1 MTDLPQVRA
10 QDPAAAGLPEEPDSG
25 GWLNHQCTTSSCCP
39 PCRSSAME
47 PGRVSHATVI

>member
-25 GWLNHQCTTSSCCP
+25 GRLNHEGTTSS
-39 PCRSSAME
+39 M
-47 PGRVSHATVI
+47 PGSRQGGRA